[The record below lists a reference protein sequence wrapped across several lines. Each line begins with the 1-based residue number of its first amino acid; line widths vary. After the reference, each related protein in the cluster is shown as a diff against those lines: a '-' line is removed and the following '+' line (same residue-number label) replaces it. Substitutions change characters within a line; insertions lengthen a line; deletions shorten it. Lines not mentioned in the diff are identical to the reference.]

1 MTKAQEFER
10 VTCCLEP
17 GTSPTEYDAEQIL
30 GWAKA
35 NRDLIARALKT
46 QEAFDRGESTD
57 DHAGYYS
64 HECDYAA
71 KKLAPQDQRAQG
83 IFRGAFLEGW
93 KAARRFVIQDP

>member
-1 MTKAQEFER
+1 MTKAQEFEALPR
-10 VTCCLEP
+10 R
-17 GTSPTEYDAEQIL
+17 YDGEKQGEGFA
-30 GWAKA
+30 AKTLA
-35 NRDLIARALKT
+35 FVSENRDLIARALKT